1 MSADSSAMRAVLRH
15 CGVWRKLGIGLQ
27 VMRVETLPTERIG
40 SDLAMSP
47 TEGMQCDILVSSVE

>member
-1 MSADSSAMRAVLRH
+1 MRAVLRH

-27 VMRVETLPTERIG
+27 VMRVETLPIERIG

-47 TEGMQCDILVSSVE
+47 TEGMQCDIVIP